1 MTLSD
6 ILGSPA
12 VEQDTV
18 VTIVMTFTASAGD
31 LKADEGR
38 VAEMFAEGVWKRQ
51 ARKYQWDTKNG
62 LTVQLG

>member
-6 ILGSPA
+6 ILESPA
-12 VEQDTV
+12 VAQDTV

-38 VAEMFAEGVWKRQ
+38 VAEMFAEGVWKAQ
-51 ARKYQWDTKNG
+51 D
-62 LTVQLG
+62 